1 MDVASRPNASLG
13 VAMSERLSSP
23 DLLPGILS
31 CLPATSVVHFACTS
45 KEICKTSCCE
55 PCLVA
60 MGQLLN
66 SQDPAV
72 QAMLPKDQWC
82 LERLHLC
89 QNPPRFPSISFAF
102 ASDDISINAHHALEK
117 AAQVLEKHPRLRRR
131 EENLRN

>member
-1 MDVASRPNASLG
+1 
-13 VAMSERLSSP
+13 MSERLSSP

-45 KEICKTSCCE
+45 KEMCKASCCE

-60 MGQLLN
+60 MGQLLMK
-66 SQDPAV
+66 SEDPAV

-89 QNPPRFPSISFAF
+89 QNPPRFPSIGFAF

-117 AAQVLEKHPRLRRR
+117 AAQVLEKHPRLRCLCD
-131 EENLRN
+131 EDLRDRMR